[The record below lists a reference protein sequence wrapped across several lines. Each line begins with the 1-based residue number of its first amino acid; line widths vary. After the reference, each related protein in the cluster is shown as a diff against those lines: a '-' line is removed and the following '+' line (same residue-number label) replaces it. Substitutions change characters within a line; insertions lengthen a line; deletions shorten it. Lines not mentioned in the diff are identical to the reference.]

1 MIQLEQLRA
10 RLQEPAL
17 YPSPFV
23 PLFQGDESSV
33 PLRISEEVRQFRTLA
48 DFLFDLLNGEV
59 EVLIGNFAGGVVDL
73 GCWCCVLHT

>member
-10 RLQEPAL
+10 RLQEPAPYAPL
-17 YPSPFV
+17 FV

-48 DFLFDLLNGEV
+48 DFLLDLLNGEM
-59 EVLIGNFAGGVVDL
+59 EVFVRNFTGGMVDL
-73 GCWCCVLHT
+73 DCWCVLHT